1 VKKRHRLLI
10 NPQGKSVTPSVYKTI
25 MSQGLL
31 TNPAINTQALIKRAC
46 VEPRLTLMD
55 LILRSKQDS
64 DYGFRY
70 DIFATGSK
78 VVDPKKIEAV
88 RAVLK
93 AAGFAFVTM
102 KSSYT
107 LYKGTYNSMVVPSM
121 YYLVNQPYIERYK
134 AAYMFIMEEWS
145 RYEGKMAQ
153 REKRR
158 IEKVK
163 QYHANKKLRE
173 STIFNPEK
181 QTLEEYH
188 SMTVTDFI

>member
-1 VKKRHRLLI
+1 MSTGLI
-10 NPQGKSVTPSVYKTI
+10 
-25 MSQGLL
+25 
-31 TNPAINTQALIKRAC
+31 TNPANNAQGLIKC
-46 VEPRLTLMD
+46 VCTEPRMTLMD
-55 LILRSKQDS
+55 LILRAKKE
-64 DYGFRY
+64 YGFNY
-70 DIFATGSK
+70 DIMAAGSH
-78 VVDPKKIEAV
+78 VVDTRKIDAI
-88 RAVLK
+88 RALLS
-93 AAGFAFVTM
+93 AAGFTSATM
-102 KSSYT
+102 KSKYC
-107 LYKGTYNSMVVPSM
+107 LYGKGYHRLVVPSRF
-121 YYLVNQPYIERYK
+121 YLCEYPYMQRYK

-188 SMTVTDFI
+188 NMTVTDFI